1 MSQELGD
8 GHYWIN
14 DPGLDIN
21 VPIRFLGDED
31 DPSHVILELSGEIVW
46 KANGGWMEGM
56 TVRRPKLVTGVTPA
70 YEVLRLDRGGRLD
83 IWHCVFDNRGSI
95 GNCVSI
101 AGIDAGGNW
110 ERVSIHGASDG
121 FSGLLVGQSA
131 RLQLID
137 VSSAHKLVFSLTA
150 SLFLIQ
156 FPSQSRKS
164 VISHPTLVQ
173 G

>member
-1 MSQELGD
+1 M
-8 GHYWIN
+8 
-14 DPGLDIN
+14 
-21 VPIRFLGDED
+21 
-31 DPSHVILELSGEIVW
+31 ILELSGEIVW

-56 TVRRPKLVTGVTPA
+56 TVCRPKLVTGVTPT
-70 YEVLRLDRGGRLD
+70 YEVLRLDNGGRLD

-101 AGIDAGGNW
+101 AGTGGGTW

-156 FPSQSRKS
+156 FPSDTRKS
-164 VISHPTLVQ
+164 VMYHPTSVQ
-173 G
+173 V